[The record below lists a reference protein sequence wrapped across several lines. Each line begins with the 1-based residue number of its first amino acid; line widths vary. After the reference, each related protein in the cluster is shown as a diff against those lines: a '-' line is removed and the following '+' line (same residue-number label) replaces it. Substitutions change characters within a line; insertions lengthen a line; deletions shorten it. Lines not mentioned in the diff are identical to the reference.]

1 MFCGEAGLA
10 KYVGQSPFGQSTM
23 LRNYSPKVLC
33 GGLFLEGDVAALL
46 SQLDESGALEG
57 AHEALSGDARKLRH
71 LPRDFD
77 NGPERLLLGGAFL
90 RAAPRFEVKLNRLAE
105 IRARGFYVFTLRRY
119 IEFRTTRHVQSALFR
134 DKRGEAV
141 GHVQMLMEANR
152 GSKAAGLKD

>member
-1 MFCGEAGLA
+1 MFCGQAGLA
-10 KYVGQSPFGQSTM
+10 KYVGQSPFGQSTV
-23 LRNYSPKVLC
+23 LRNYSPKVLF
-33 GGLFLEGDVAALL
+33 GRLFLEGDVAALL
-46 SQLDESGALEG
+46 PQFDESGALEG

-90 RAAPRFEVKLNRLAE
+90 GAAPRFEVKLNRLAE
-105 IRARGFYVFTLRRY
+105 IRARRFDVFTLRSY
-119 IEFRTTRHVQSALFR
+119 VELGTTRHVESTFFR

-141 GHVQMLMEANR
+141 GHLQMLMEANR